1 MKINYLPEALSEVS
15 NEHIEEA
22 TYVKRSDCKTHRKR
36 YGIFAACLTLA
47 FITLFLIVFNNNN
60 KMEIITGYSVNNR
73 SDNSYFSLPQPG
85 QWFCYNDVIKARE
98 DYAGKN
104 VKFLLTFDIFPE
116 QGKALTVETKYKEYE
131 RLARSGYQLFE
142 VKYWDYSGDGQR
154 ENHAIVVG
162 LFTGAQLDAF
172 NSNPEYGY
180 AFRFVYNGDHSNIK
194 FNEQDAITLYPT
206 NHSWFTNILSNF
218 LLDYV
223 NNSKL
228 KRSSSLHL

>member
-47 FITLFLIVFNNNN
+47 F
-60 KMEIITGYSVNNR
+60 
-73 SDNSYFSLPQPG
+73 
-85 QWFCYNDVIKARE
+85 
-98 DYAGKN
+98 
-104 VKFLLTFDIFPE
+104 
-116 QGKALTVETKYKEYE
+116 
-131 RLARSGYQLFE
+131 
-142 VKYWDYSGDGQR
+142 
-154 ENHAIVVG
+154 
-162 LFTGAQLDAF
+162 
-172 NSNPEYGY
+172 
-180 AFRFVYNGDHSNIK
+180 FVYNGDHSNIK

-228 KRSSSLHL
+228 KRSSNLHL

>member
-73 SDNSYFSLPQPG
+73 ADNSYFSSPQPG

-98 DYAGKN
+98 DY
-104 VKFLLTFDIFPE
+104 
-116 QGKALTVETKYKEYE
+116 
-131 RLARSGYQLFE
+131 
-142 VKYWDYSGDGQR
+142 
-154 ENHAIVVG
+154 AIVVG